1 MTLID
6 TSLRRESGCPVHFV
20 WDGNGWGRPFVRL
33 GFLLAV
39 LAGLLATGALMSHVP
54 SVKQGSVVVAGCAAV
69 AWGLGQLLTR
79 FSLWRARALSTP
91 R

>member
-20 WDGNGWGRPFVRL
+20 WDGNGLGRPFVRL

-39 LAGLLATGALMSHVP
+39 MAALLATGALMVHIE
-54 SVKQGSVVVAGCAAV
+54 SVKSASVVVGAV
-69 AWGLGQLLTR
+69 AGATWLLGQLLTR
-79 FSLWRARALSTP
+79 LSLLRARA